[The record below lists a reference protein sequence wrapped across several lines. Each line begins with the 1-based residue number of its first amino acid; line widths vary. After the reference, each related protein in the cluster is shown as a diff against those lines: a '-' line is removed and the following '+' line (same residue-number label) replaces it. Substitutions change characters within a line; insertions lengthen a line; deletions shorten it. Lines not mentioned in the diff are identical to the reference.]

1 MFTGDVADDA
11 SPAAE
16 AYVHDAAGTFTKQ
29 QRKADNHDDDDG
41 DDGDDDDV
49 YDDDGDD
56 DDHGD
61 DIFQLRR
68 CVRQLFPRS

>member
-41 DDGDDDDV
+41 DDDDV
-49 YDDDGDD
+49 YDDD
-56 DDHGD
+56 GD